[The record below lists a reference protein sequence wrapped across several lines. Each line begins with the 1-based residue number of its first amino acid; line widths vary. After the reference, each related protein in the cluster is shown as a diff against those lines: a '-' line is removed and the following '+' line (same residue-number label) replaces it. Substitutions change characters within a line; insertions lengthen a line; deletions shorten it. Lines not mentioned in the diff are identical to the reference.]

1 MEKILFEIYKV
12 VTDYLCGNGGDDEQL
27 VALSKVVDLYMQIC
41 NDADKIPVEI
51 NGLLMQAVDHINM
64 SNDTTLA
71 DHIADG
77 YSILEE
83 LSGYLGEYFS

>member
-1 MEKILFEIYKV
+1 MFEIYKV
-12 VTDYLCGNGGDDEQL
+12 VTDYLCGNGSDDEQL
-27 VALSKVVDLYMQIC
+27 ETLSRVVDLYMQIC
-41 NDADKIPVEI
+41 NDTEGIPEEI

-83 LSGYLGEYFS
+83 LSGYLGEYFE

>member
-1 MEKILFEIYKV
+1 MFEIYKV
-12 VTDYLCGNGGDDEQL
+12 VTDYLCGNGSDDEQL
-27 VALSKVVDLYMQIC
+27 VALSRVVDLYMQIC

-51 NGLLMQAVDHINM
+51 NGLLMQAVDHINH
-64 SNDTTLA
+64 DVEVGKTLK

-77 YSILEE
+77 YSIIEE